1 MANSAKNKGDRF
13 ELAAVAFLMTEVP
26 ELVSVN
32 KAQRLLGAGRKE
44 DVGDIHVFND
54 VAIQVRALANLGQA
68 IRSSAS
74 DSVIQAGNEFLP
86 HALGMVP
93 VPRARKEQVNW
104 LACVD
109 PDHWPV
115 PVEPV
120 AEFKIV
126 SKALDWVWADE
137 APYGFR
143 AWPREER
150 IGLLAGLGKPA
161 LVAPMAAWFTAYRA
175 GLQAKAGLSAA

>member
-13 ELAAVAFLMTEVP
+13 ELAAVAYLLENAP
-26 ELVSVN
+26 DLVSVM
-32 KAQRLLGAGRKE
+32 KPQRMLGAGRKE
-44 DVGDIHVFND
+44 DVGDIHVFKD

-68 IRSSAS
+68 IRSSAT
-74 DSVIQAGNEFLP
+74 DSVTQAGHGNLP

-104 LACVD
+104 LAAVS
-109 PDHWPV
+109 PDRWPL
-115 PVEPV
+115 PIEPV
-120 AEFKIV
+120 AEFAIV
-126 SKALDWVWADE
+126 SKALAWVRADE

-150 IGLLAGLGKPA
+150 IGLLAGPGSPA
-161 LVAPMAAWFTAYRA
+161 LVAPMAAWLNAYRISLA
-175 GLQAKAGLSAA
+175 QGATLTAA